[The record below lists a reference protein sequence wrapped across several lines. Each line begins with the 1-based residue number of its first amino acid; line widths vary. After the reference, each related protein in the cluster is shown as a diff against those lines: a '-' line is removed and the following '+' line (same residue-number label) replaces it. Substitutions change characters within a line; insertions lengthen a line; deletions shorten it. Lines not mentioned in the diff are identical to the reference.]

1 MYDAPAYIW
10 ALTLVGVAA
19 VPLATSAAIH
29 HGAHRAGLLGWRA
42 PLIAIASVVLFGGWF
57 VASGVIAGHGGYH
70 AQLGHGVPWLPV
82 VVVSFLAV
90 LLLLSRIPTVARTL
104 AAPGTTS
111 RLIHPHSFRV
121 TGVVFLILMAQG
133 HLPALFALP
142 AGLGDIAVGIA
153 APRVARR
160 LAEGTGRRAAL
171 GFNALGI
178 TDLLVAMILGA
189 IIGYQLISVGPSG
202 APISELPLALI
213 PSAEVPLL
221 LAVHIT
227 SIIAL
232 RKTSPSQVQSQAIRQ
247 PAAAR

>member
-10 ALTLVGVAA
+10 ALTLAGVAA

-29 HGAHRAGLLGWRA
+29 HGAQRVGLLGRRA
-42 PLIAIASVVLFGGWF
+42 ALVGVTSFVLLGGWF
-57 VASGVIAGHGGYH
+57 IASGVVAGHGGYR
-70 AQLGHGVPWLPV
+70 ARLGHGIPWLPV
-82 VVVSFLAV
+82 VVVGFVAV
-90 LLLLSRIPTVARTL
+90 LLLLSRMPTVARVL
-104 AAPGTTS
+104 AAPGFES
-111 RLIHPHSFRV
+111 RLIHPHFFRV

-142 AGLGDIAVGIA
+142 AGLGDIAVGIG

-171 GFNALGI
+171 WFNAFGV
-178 TDLLVAMILGA
+178 TDLLVAMMLGA
-189 IIGYQLISVGPSG
+189 IVGYRLISVRPSG

-227 SIIAL
+227 SILAL
-232 RKTSPSQVQSQAIRQ
+232 RRTSPQLPPQVIPR
-247 PAAAR
+247 PAAVR